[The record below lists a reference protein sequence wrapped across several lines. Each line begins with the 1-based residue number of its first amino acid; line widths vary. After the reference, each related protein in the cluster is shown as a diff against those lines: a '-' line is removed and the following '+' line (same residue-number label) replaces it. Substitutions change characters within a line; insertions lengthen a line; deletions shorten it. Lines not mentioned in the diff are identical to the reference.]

1 MSDETIINSRLF
13 RKIEDAESFF
23 AISDLIKQI
32 WDDIREDRDRIKEL
46 LDKALADSTDLQE
59 AIMEFNEINQLP
71 NITVFGDIPNKYL
84 NNFNDNVQLQINLLN
99 AIQRLQANWVKKQ
112 ESKPPGDGGK
122 KKKNE
127 DDWNISD
134 VIDSKGIGS
143 EYKDGIK
150 RD

>member
-1 MSDETIINSRLF
+1 MSEDTIINSRLF
-13 RKIEDAESFF
+13 RKVENEDSFF

-46 LDKALADSTDLQE
+46 LDKALHDSTDLQE

-99 AIQRLQANWVKKQ
+99 AIQRLQANWVKKN
-112 ESKPPGDGGK
+112 ESKPLGNDGK
-122 KKKNE
+122 KND

>member
-1 MSDETIINSRLF
+1 MPEDTIINSRLF
-13 RKIEDAESFF
+13 KKVEEGDSFF

-32 WDDIREDRDRIKEL
+32 YDDIREDRGRIKEL
-46 LDKALADSTDLQE
+46 LDKALHDSTDLQE

-99 AIQRLQANWVKKQ
+99 AIQRLQANWVKRN
-112 ESKPPGDGGK
+112 ESKPSGSDG
-122 KKKNE
+122 KKNE

-143 EYKDGIK
+143 AYPNGIK
-150 RD
+150 NDA

>member
-1 MSDETIINSRLF
+1 MEESIINSRLF
-13 RKIEDAESFF
+13 KKVENEDSFF

-32 WDDIREDRDRIKEL
+32 YDDIREDRVRIKEL

-112 ESKPPGDGGK
+112 ESKPSGNGNKSKDD
-122 KKKNE
+122 
-127 DDWNISD
+127 DDWNISH
-134 VIDSKGIGS
+134 VIDSRGIGS
-143 EYKDGIK
+143 EHPDGIK

>member
-1 MSDETIINSRLF
+1 MSEDTIINSRLF
-13 RKIEDAESFF
+13 KKVEDGDSFF
-23 AISDLIKQI
+23 SISDLIKQI
-32 WDDIREDRDRIKEL
+32 WDDIREDRGRIESL
-46 LDKALADSTDLQE
+46 LGKALHDSEDLKE
-59 AIMEFNEINQLP
+59 AIQEFNEINQLP

-99 AIQRLQANWVKKQ
+99 AVQRLQANWVKKQ
-112 ESKPPGDGGK
+112 ETKGSAKPNDK
-122 KKKNE
+122 KDD

-134 VIDSKGIGS
+134 VIDKKGIGS